1 MKFIAA
7 LLALSLSA
15 TSFAGVKEDVVALS
29 KLSFGYNAQAVKGK
43 TAEAIF
49 KRWLEVT
56 NGETDGM
63 VYKEIKDMDYGDEVS
78 EGFTSTKSAI
88 AMGEFAMSHLQ
99 EAMEN
104 ASGAELSKLKKELA
118 ALQKGWKSQI
128 EKLAAQGVKFG
139 YTGWGPG
146 YCGVSFIELIVVD
159 PKGQQI
165 YEVYL
170 SRGGQC

>member
-1 MKFIAA
+1 MKLISA

-15 TSFAGVKEDVVALS
+15 ASFAGVKEDVAALG
-29 KLSFGYNAQAVKGK
+29 KLAFGHSEQTVKGK

-63 VYKEIKDMDYGDEVS
+63 VYKEIKDMDYGDEVD

-88 AMGEFAMSHLQ
+88 AMGGFAMSHLE
-99 EAMEN
+99 EAMEHVD
-104 ASGAELSKLKKELA
+104 GAELKKLKAELA
-118 ALQKGWKSQI
+118 TLKKGWRAQI

-159 PKGQQI
+159 PKEQKI